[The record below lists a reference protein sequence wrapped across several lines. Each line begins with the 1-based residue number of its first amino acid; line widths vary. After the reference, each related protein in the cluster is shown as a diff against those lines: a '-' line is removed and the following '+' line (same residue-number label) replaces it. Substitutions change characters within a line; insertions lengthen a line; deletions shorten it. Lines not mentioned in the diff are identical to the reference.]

1 MGRRNAPQPSQAGNG
16 ASHASGLTASK
27 ATTFRAGTVL
37 QGKRKEAS
45 DDFSD
50 ALQREGSATPKSWSS
65 SRIAVGPPSSPG
77 KPREGTTIVVSARSP
92 STVKEKP
99 ESLADEENTP
109 RDREEEPEA
118 KGNIYGVFVQSQRCE
133 ELCHRLG
140 LTLREIRKMK
150 RKYDANDMY
159 HTYVWEAV
167 LSNCLFWLAHSWR
180 CLHSGEIT
188 QAEFFY
194 IIREE
199 RRPLTVGILAFA
211 GVPEDIKYLSF
222 DQYLM
227 CIVSFATLT
236 KPELFQYIF
245 DLYDSDKSGSLDE
258 KEFAK
263 MNRELQSPQ
272 FSFPKN
278 VDMAIRSLEGR
289 DSRGV
294 RCTNLDGLVDF
305 NQFLMFARNFP
316 VAFFPILNMQKNVR
330 DATLG
335 EDFWSRV
342 VSRKLKA
349 QELLTYMR
357 RNNGAMPDLTFKERL
372 STFFSN
378 DVAIIRRRAS
388 ELYALEMVRRRNV
401 GSG

>member
-37 QGKRKEAS
+37 QGKRKETS

-65 SRIAVGPPSSPG
+65 RRIAVGPPSPPG

-92 STVKEKP
+92 SAVKEKP
-99 ESLADEENTP
+99 ESLADEEDTP
-109 RDREEEPEA
+109 RDRGEESEA

-140 LTLREIRKMK
+140 LSLREIRKMK

-159 HTYVWEAV
+159 HT
-167 LSNCLFWLAHSWR
+167 
-180 CLHSGEIT
+180 CLHRGEIT

-278 VDMAIRSLEGR
+278 VDMAIRSFEGR

-349 QELLTYMR
+349 QELLSYMR
-357 RNNGAMPDLTFKERL
+357 RNNGAVPDLTFKERL

-388 ELYALEMVRRRNV
+388 ELYALEMARRRNV
-401 GSG
+401 GNE